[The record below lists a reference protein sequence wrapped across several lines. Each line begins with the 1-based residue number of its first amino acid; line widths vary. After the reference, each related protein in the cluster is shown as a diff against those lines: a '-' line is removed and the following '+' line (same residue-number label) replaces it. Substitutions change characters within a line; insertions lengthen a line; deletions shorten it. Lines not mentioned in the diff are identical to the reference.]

1 MVRLAL
7 LVLLVWT
14 AASVPLAVLVGAV
27 LGSLNRTVVPA
38 RVVVRSHPR
47 VSDLSS
53 R

>member
-7 LVLLVWT
+7 FVMLVWT

-27 LGSLNRTVVPA
+27 LGSLDRKVVPA
-38 RVVVRSHPR
+38 RVVVRSHDP
-47 VSDLSS
+47 VIDLSS